1 MLSKLDFEEKEKTS
15 AQMKKERDEG
25 KGGKVK
31 KKKDKPVTMSLEQF
45 NNLTVEQVTFS
56 YHNFLVCVCVCM
68 CIYIC
73 YIVYTL
79 NKSK

>member
-15 AQMKKERDEG
+15 AQIKKERDEG

-45 NNLTVEQVTFS
+45 NNLTVEQVTFHVPGPVS
-56 YHNFLVCVCVCM
+56 SGIHPTTMKVSTHFLVLEKC
-68 CIYIC
+68 
-73 YIVYTL
+73 
-79 NKSK
+79 